1 VPGRNTELKLALQQQ
16 SPVALHA
23 QLTCRGGELLA
34 LVGPSGSGKST
45 LLRMIAGLS
54 RAAEGRIQCGDEIW
68 FDAEAAVHLSP
79 ERRRVGFV
87 PQDYGLFPHLSAQA
101 NVEAGLGHLPA
112 QGRRSRAGEWLAKM
126 RLAGLEHR
134 LPDELSGGQ
143 QQRVAVARALA
154 REPAI
159 LLLDEPFSALDR
171 LTRETLYPELAE
183 LKQELAVPIVMV
195 THDLAE
201 ALLLADR
208 MTLLDA
214 GRTLQS
220 GVPGEV
226 LARPVSPAAARLMGH
241 RNVLQGV
248 LLRHEPDAGR
258 SWIRAGQ
265 MELATPLSAGIPP
278 GTALQW
284 LLANGAVRLPGTY
297 GKPLP
302 ESPNRVRLAIIRQLP
317 MGEEM
322 RLTVQLPGIA
332 QPVELQIP
340 ARLAQALRLA
350 DAGAIDAVLREEAL
364 HLMPFAG
371 GDTIRV

>member
-1 VPGRNTELKLALQQQ
+1 MPARNAELRVALRQQ
-16 SPVALHA
+16 SPIALDA
-23 QLTCRGGELLA
+23 ELTCRGGELLA

-54 RAAEGRIQCGDEIW
+54 RAAEGRIHCGDEVW
-68 FDAEAAVHLSP
+68 FDAAAAVHLSP

-87 PQDYGLFPHLSAQA
+87 PQNYGLFPHLSALA

-112 QGRRSRAGEWLAKM
+112 EGRRSRAGQWLAKM

-134 LPDELSGGQ
+134 RPDELSGGQ

-195 THDLAE
+195 THDLSE

-208 MTLLDA
+208 MTLLEG

-226 LARPVSPAAARLMGH
+226 LARPATPAAARLMGQ
-241 RNVLQGV
+241 RNVLSGV
-248 LLRHEPDAGR
+248 LLRHEPEAGR
-258 SWIRAGQ
+258 SWIRAGD
-265 MELATPLSAGIPP
+265 MVLAAPHQPGIAPD
-278 GTALQW
+278 TALQW
-284 LLANGAVRLPGTY
+284 LLPNGAVRLPGTY

-302 ESPNRVRLAIIRQLP
+302 DSPNRVRLTITRQLP

-322 RLTVQLPGIA
+322 RLTVQLPGVA
-332 QPVELQIP
+332 PDVELQIP

-350 DAGAIDAVLREEAL
+350 ETGHIDAVLREEGL
-364 HLMPFAG
+364 HLMPQ
-371 GDTIRV
+371 IS